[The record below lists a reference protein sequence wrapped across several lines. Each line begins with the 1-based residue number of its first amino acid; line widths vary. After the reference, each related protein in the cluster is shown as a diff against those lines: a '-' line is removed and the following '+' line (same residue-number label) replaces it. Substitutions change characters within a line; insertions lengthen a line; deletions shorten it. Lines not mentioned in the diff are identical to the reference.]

1 MDLLHFSIFISIIVF
16 SSGNYYSNSESISYE
31 SSSELKRSRD
41 EITRI
46 ANLPKTLTWMKKI
59 RREIHENPE
68 LAYEEFGT
76 SAIIRQEL
84 DKLGIAYQWPVARTG
99 VVAKIG
105 SGIPPF
111 VALRADMDA
120 LPIQEMVE
128 WEYKSKVDGKM
139 HACGHDAHVS
149 MLLGA
154 AKILQQL
161 QTSLQG
167 TVVLIFQPAE
177 EKGKGAQKMI
187 EEKALENVEA
197 IFSLHTATQFPT
209 GTVASRSGEFLAG
222 MGVFNAKIRGKG
234 GHAAIPQ
241 ASIDPILAA
250 SASIISLQS
259 IISRETDPLD
269 SQVVSV
275 TKVRGGTAY
284 NIVPDSVEV
293 GGTFR
298 AFKKKSFNALKER
311 IKEVIRAQVAVHRC
325 TVEFEF
331 FVEDYPMIPP
341 TVNDHKVFEHARQVS
356 IDILGEKNVYTAPCF
371 MGSEDFAFYLDHIP
385 GTLLLVGTRSEEAGS
400 AHPPHSPH
408 FAIDED
414 VLPIGAAIH
423 AAFAHSYILS
433 LRSRN
438 LSSTEELV
446 V

>member
-1 MDLLHFSIFISIIVF
+1 
-16 SSGNYYSNSESISYE
+16 
-31 SSSELKRSRD
+31 
-41 EITRI
+41 
-46 ANLPKTLTWMKKI
+46 
-59 RREIHENPE
+59 
-68 LAYEEFGT
+68 
-76 SAIIRQEL
+76 
-84 DKLGIAYQWPVARTG
+84 
-99 VVAKIG
+99 
-105 SGIPPF
+105 
-111 VALRADMDA
+111 
-120 LPIQEMVE
+120 EMVD

-139 HACGHDAHVS
+139 HACGHDAMSVCF
-149 MLLGA
+149 LV
-154 AKILQQL
+154 LQN
-161 QTSLQG
+161 TSTTQNFTTVINYNYNLKLKG

-209 GTVASRSGEFLAG
+209 GTIASRPGEFLAG

-241 ASIDPILAA
+241 ASIHPILAA
-250 SASIISLQS
+250 SASIICLQS

-275 TKVRGGTAY
+275 TKVHGGTAY
-284 NIVPDSVEV
+284 NRIPV

-341 TVNDHKVFEHARQVS
+341 TVNDHKVFEHARPVS
-356 IDILGEKNVYTAPCF
+356 VNMLGEKNVYTAPCF

-400 AHPPHSPH
+400 THPPHSPH